1 MAKSKKID
9 LGNGLYMI
17 QQTRGGG
24 RIVIGVLTYP
34 RGGLVPGIIHAQRTI
49 SPPETTE
56 KAWDIVQERLMK
68 DYRAQREKKAPPRP
82 DKAVFTKAWEYFCQ
96 KYPTKK
102 AQKLLLNSEGWGDDT
117 YASTLS
123 YFRRQ
128 VLPRLDELKSN
139 LTQTDIRKLHEEL
152 VNQAVESKISLGN
165 REQARKNLRNKVNRC
180 HRLYE
185 NLRDHLPL
193 GWLPDRD
200 LRMGGSAVADVEQ
213 CKSLEPE
220 TRVRFEAALHSLVK
234 TPWGGIAMSLAFMHQ
249 CGLRTAESAALRFE
263 DMEVS
268 GGTTTFWVRRQLK
281 GETPTEV
288 LKTSNSYRRLPVTKL
303 LLDMLAEREAYL
315 QAMEDVKGTGKSV
328 LHFPIRGYYNDP
340 EQFVSCDVISAVGR
354 RLLQICGCKEEFWDG
369 SRELMRLEPDVED
382 GIQIGTDLTAYVLR
396 RDFASR
402 AANVCG
408 ATDQELNFALGHK
421 VKNGERAKREF
432 FGDDSMAAFG
442 KKLERFVFDPDHS
455 DHPAFA
461 PIPLVPGSS
470 SVQFIDSRLTFYATE
485 DMEVDVTAETLD
497 AGQSIRICTS
507 DKTEPTV
514 YSYSVSDLPA
524 ERDARPLL
532 GDLPDRKWYAE
543 QIAAAAN
550 ETNLNQ
556 LKQMLKEALP
566 DGKNV

>member
-1 MAKSKKID
+1 MDKFKKID

-17 QQTRGGG
+17 QQTRDGG
-24 RIVIGVLTYP
+24 RIVIGILVY
-34 RGGLVPGIIHAQRTI
+34 RYGGPVPGIIHAQRTI

-56 KAWDIVQERLMK
+56 QAWNIVKERLLG

-96 KYPTKK
+96 KYPTQK

-128 VLPRLDELKSN
+128 VLPRLDELESN
-139 LTQTDIRKLHEEL
+139 LTQNDIRKLHEEL

-165 REQARKNLRNKVNRC
+165 RDQARKNLRNKVNRC

-200 LRMGGSAVADVEQ
+200 LRMGGSAVVDVEQ

-263 DMEVS
+263 DMEVFR
-268 GGTTTFWVRRQLK
+268 GTTTFWVRRQLK

-315 QAMEDVKGTGKSV
+315 QAMEDAKGTGKSV
-328 LHFPIRGYYNDP
+328 HHFPISGDYNDP

-354 RLLQICGCKEEFWDG
+354 RLLQLCGCKEEFWDG
-369 SRELMRLEPDVED
+369 SRELMRQEPDVE
-382 GIQIGTDLTAYVLR
+382 GGVPIGTDLTAYVLR

-402 AANVCG
+402 ASNVCG
-408 ATDQELNFALGHK
+408 VIQEEVDFALGHK
-421 VKNGERAKREF
+421 VKNGDRAKRVF

-442 KKLERFVFDPDHS
+442 KKLERFAFDPDHS
-455 DHPAFA
+455 GHPAFS
-461 PIPLVPGSS
+461 PI
-470 SVQFIDSRLTFYATE
+470 SVSPASNPAEYTDTAVVIYVTD
-485 DMEVDVTAETLD
+485 DMELDITAETLD
-497 AGQSIRICTS
+497 AGQSIGFRVS
-507 DKTEPTV
+507 DGMKPV
-514 YSYSVSDLPA
+514 CHSYSVSDLPE
-524 ERDARPLL
+524 ERNARPLL
-532 GDLPDRKWYAE
+532 GNIQDREWYDE
-543 QIAAAAN
+543 QIAVATD
-550 ETNLNQ
+550 EKMWNQ
-556 LKQMLKEALP
+556 LQKMLKEELP
-566 DGKNV
+566 DGEKV